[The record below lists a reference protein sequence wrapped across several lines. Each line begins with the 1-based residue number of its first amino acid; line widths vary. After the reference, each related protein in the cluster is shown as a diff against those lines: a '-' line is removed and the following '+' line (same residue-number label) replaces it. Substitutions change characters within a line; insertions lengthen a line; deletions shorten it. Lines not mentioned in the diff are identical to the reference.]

1 MKLKEYFCH
10 WRKVE
15 RITITLRNQTF
26 GFHAAVEE
34 REITFLADDESDL
47 VIPCVSKS
55 CAGSSGYDIGRIV
68 AETLNNKD
76 GQATG
81 RLDCDGREHHKP
93 GALCCTGCLYYD
105 AKAIFV

>member
-34 REITFLADDESDL
+34 REITFLE
-47 VIPCVSKS
+47 
-55 CAGSSGYDIGRIV
+55 IGRAHV
-68 AETLNNKD
+68 
-76 GQATG
+76 
-81 RLDCDGREHHKP
+81 
-93 GALCCTGCLYYD
+93 
-105 AKAIFV
+105 